1 MMAGHVMELD
11 SISVEVVQ
19 DSNTELVP
27 LPVVW
32 LWTAGSSC
40 RGPGNIVIRPSRGPA
55 DISIPNVSTSPEV
68 FLAITGNK
76 TEKLPLL
83 GRTIQT
89 DWLHCRLHNFPLLR
103 LHEILWTVV
112 VDAVDGFPCQ

>member
-32 LWTAGSSC
+32 LWAAGSSC

-55 DISIPNVSTSPEV
+55 NVSTSPEV

-83 GRTIQT
+83 GRTIHT
-89 DWLHCRLHNFPLLR
+89 DWSH
-103 LHEILWTVV
+103 TVCTTERRSFTMSKRGTSYPP
-112 VDAVDGFPCQ
+112 AQ